1 MLTPAELRP
10 EMTVRGL
17 AAGGAAEVVG
27 VKTSAAG
34 TVTVTYEADGQL
46 DKRVFYPDSDVR
58 LEPVGDDGGWTFNA
72 DPAAFLLAA
81 EAERI
86 GLAWLFDPYL
96 AVHCSLIQA
105 LPHQI
110 TAVYQEMLPRQ
121 PLRFVLADDPGAG
134 KTIMTGLFIRELIAR
149 GDLRRCLVVSPGS
162 LTEQWRDELHEKF
175 SLKFALH
182 PGSAEDEPDWFD
194 RHPLAIARLDR
205 LARNEDLQ
213 ARLERVDWDLVVFDE
228 AHKLSATYFGAE
240 AKYTKRYNFAQRIGP
255 ATRHLLL
262 LTATPHNGK
271 EDDFRLFLRLVDP
284 DRFEGKARGGD
295 EANSG
300 RAAAKDL
307 MRRLL
312 KEDLRKFDG
321 SPLFPPR
328 KCYSVAYELSPA
340 EADLYDRVTEYVRQE
355 FNRAERALPDGKA
368 RAAVGFA
375 LTILQRRLASSP
387 AAIAKSLTRRRER
400 LEATLAE
407 VEEAERTGVMATAAV
422 SRDAAA
428 GRLFGIDLD
437 DPDLPDDY
445 DEQPDDL
452 PDDELETLEGHLID
466 RASAARSAVELR
478 AEIAALRDLEAVATG
493 VRAQGT
499 DTKWEELRGL
509 LQEDEHMRSP
519 SGRRRKLV
527 IFTEHRDTLDYLVA
541 QLTTLLGRSEAVVT
555 IHGGM
560 DRKARLISQERFNND
575 PTAEVLVA
583 TDAAGEGI
591 NLQRASHLMVNYDLP
606 WNPNRL
612 EQRFGRIHRIG
623 QAETCHLWNLVAE
636 GTREGDVYQRLLEKL
651 TVAGNDLDGK
661 IFNVLDRLRYD
672 GRSLRQLMI
681 EAVKTADDPA
691 APETIRAAIDRPFD
705 SEQARALI
713 RDHALGDDRLDMAQ
727 VRAVRAE
734 MERADARRLQP
745 HYVADF
751 FKAAFERLGGKL
763 RPRETHRFEIKQVPQ
778 AVREEA
784 AARTGSPLPPAYE
797 RVTFHR
803 DATALKDQ
811 PTADLLTPGHPL
823 LEAVLALTAVE
834 NRDALAAGAVLVDDR
849 KLDGEPRVLALL
861 DHAVR
866 DGREDAR
873 GERRVISRRVL
884 FVELLPDGSALDAG
898 FAPYLDFRA
907 AMPEERDRA
916 FALPAVAAC
925 RDGAERRAVDMA
937 VEGPA
942 RAHLEEVRD
951 RRVDWVER
959 TRDAVHKRLTW
970 EIMHWDGQ
978 AARLRRQVE
987 DGTGR
992 ANAAS
997 LASRYANR
1005 AADLKG
1011 RLAARMKELDLEAQV
1026 DQRPPRVVAAAL
1038 IVPAGLVA
1046 PAPPDPITVRDTRTS
1061 ELAAMAAV
1069 TAAEEALGFTVEDVS
1084 KRNGLGYDL
1093 ESTDPATGGRRFLE
1107 VKGLRPGAELVTLM
1121 RSEVIASLNRPDLW
1135 RLAMVEVSVDG
1146 AGAATAGEPLYVR
1159 GPVDAAPPSDHA
1171 ASVNYSA
1178 AKFRARGVPAAE
1190 SL

>member
-1 MLTPAELRP
+1 MTGQVRKLCAPPSETPVLTPPELRP
-10 EMTVRGL
+10 KMTVRGL
-17 AAGGAAEVVG
+17 CGDDPAEVVA
-27 VKTSAAG
+27 VDASPSG
-34 TVTVTYEADGQL
+34 TVTVTYKADGRFDQ
-46 DKRVFYPDSDVR
+46 RVFYPDAEIR
-58 LEPVGDDGGWTFNA
+58 LEVVEAGDGWTFGA

-134 KTIMTGLFIRELIAR
+134 KTIMTGLLIRELIAR
-149 GDLRRCLVVSPGS
+149 GDLRRCLVISPGS
-162 LTEQWRDELHEKF
+162 LTEQWRDELDEKF

-182 PGSAEDEPDWFD
+182 PGSADDELDWFD
-194 RHPLAIARLDR
+194 RNPLAIARLDR

-213 ARLERVDWDLVVFDE
+213 ARLERIDWDLVVFDE
-228 AHKLSATYFGAE
+228 AHKLSATYFGQE

-255 ATRHLLL
+255 FTRHLLL

-284 DRFEGKARGGD
+284 DRFEGKSRGGD
-295 EANSG
+295 EVDSG

-340 EADLYDRVTEYVRQE
+340 EAELYDRVTDYVRDQ

-400 LEATLAE
+400 LEATLAD
-407 VEEAERTGVMATAAV
+407 VEDAERTGMLAASAL

-437 DPDLPDDY
+437 HPDLPEDY

-452 PDDELETLEGHLID
+452 PGDELEALEGHLID
-466 RASAARSAVELR
+466 RASAARSAAELR
-478 AEIAALRDLEAVATG
+478 TEIAALRELEASADK
-493 VRAQGT
+493 VRVRGT

-509 LQEDEHMRSP
+509 LTEDEHMRTP

-541 QLTTLLGRSEAVVT
+541 QLTTLLGRAEAVVT

-560 DRKARLISQERFNND
+560 DRKARLVSQDRFNND
-575 PTAEVLVA
+575 PTAEILVA

-651 TVAGNDLDGK
+651 VIAGNDLDGK

-681 EAVKTADDPA
+681 EAVVKADDPA
-691 APETIRAAIDRPFD
+691 TAEEVRRAIKKPFD
-705 SEQARALI
+705 SSEYSNLI
-713 RDHALGDDRLDMAQ
+713 REHALGDDRLDMAQ

-734 MERADARRLQP
+734 MERADAPAPTALRRRL
-745 HYVADF
+745 
-751 FKAAFERLGGKL
+751 L
-763 RPRETHRFEIKQVPQ
+763 RRRIQT
-778 AVREEA
+778 
-784 AARTGSPLPPAYE
+784 ARRASPPAGDE
-797 RVTFHR
+797 SVRG
-803 DATALKDQ
+803 
-811 PTADLLTPGHPL
+811 P
-823 LEAVLALTAVE
+823 
-834 NRDALAAGAVLVDDR
+834 AGA
-849 KLDGEPRVLALL
+849 P
-861 DHAVR
+861 
-866 DGREDAR
+866 
-873 GERRVISRRVL
+873 S
-884 FVELLPDGSALDAG
+884 GSG
-898 FAPYLDFRA
+898 
-907 AMPEERDRA
+907 
-916 FALPAVAAC
+916 
-925 RDGAERRAVDMA
+925 
-937 VEGPA
+937 
-942 RAHLEEVRD
+942 
-951 RRVDWVER
+951 
-959 TRDAVHKRLTW
+959 
-970 EIMHWDGQ
+970 
-978 AARLRRQVE
+978 
-987 DGTGR
+987 
-992 ANAAS
+992 
-997 LASRYANR
+997 
-1005 AADLKG
+1005 
-1011 RLAARMKELDLEAQV
+1011 
-1026 DQRPPRVVAAAL
+1026 
-1038 IVPAGLVA
+1038 
-1046 PAPPDPITVRDTRTS
+1046 
-1061 ELAAMAAV
+1061 
-1069 TAAEEALGFTVEDVS
+1069 
-1084 KRNGLGYDL
+1084 
-1093 ESTDPATGGRRFLE
+1093 GGRRPHR
-1107 VKGLRPGAELVTLM
+1107 VASAAGLRAGHVPQGSRVAQGPGDRGPAHPRAPVAGGGSRPHRGRKSGRPHRRGGAGRRPPAGRRTPRAGPAGPRRPRRAGGLARRTAGDLPPGA
-1121 RSEVIASLNRPDLW
+1121 
-1135 RLAMVEVSVDG
+1135 
-1146 AGAATAGEPLYVR
+1146 VR
-1159 GPVDAAPPSDHA
+1159 GTAAGRVRPGRRVRPLPRLPRRHPRRT
-1171 ASVNYSA
+1171 
-1178 AKFRARGVPAAE
+1178 RAGI
-1190 SL
+1190 